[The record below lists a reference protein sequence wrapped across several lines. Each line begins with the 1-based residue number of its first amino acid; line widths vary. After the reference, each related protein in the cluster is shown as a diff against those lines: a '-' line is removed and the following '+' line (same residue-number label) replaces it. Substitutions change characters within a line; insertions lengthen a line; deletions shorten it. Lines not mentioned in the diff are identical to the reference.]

1 MTKRAWSHYN
11 FTNRWLQSVS
21 DQGGPSNRMN
31 LRRLIMAPEVLSNI
45 IIKTIVS
52 HSQTVTDHI
61 NYGGHTHGVHILSI
75 SHFHFH
81 ALLKSVVRLALQL
94 LKKFYWEGLRS
105 WEAFEQVISPIGTVL
120 SDSCRDRK
128 LMILLVLV
136 YYQFTDPYSKFEGVQ
151 YQILLPKSRF
161 INLFTPIYWHL
172 FQLKFT
178 EMWLVL
184 NLSSFGVQFPFILI
198 NVFIILAWCGQPLS
212 SNSVEAVCRPRSPT
226 LRNHT

>member
-1 MTKRAWSHYN
+1 M
-11 FTNRWLQSVS
+11 S

-94 LKKFYWEGLRS
+94 LKKFY
-105 WEAFEQVISPIGTVL
+105 
-120 SDSCRDRK
+120 
-128 LMILLVLV
+128 
-136 YYQFTDPYSKFEGVQ
+136 
-151 YQILLPKSRF
+151 
-161 INLFTPIYWHL
+161 
-172 FQLKFT
+172 
-178 EMWLVL
+178 
-184 NLSSFGVQFPFILI
+184 
-198 NVFIILAWCGQPLS
+198 
-212 SNSVEAVCRPRSPT
+212 
-226 LRNHT
+226 